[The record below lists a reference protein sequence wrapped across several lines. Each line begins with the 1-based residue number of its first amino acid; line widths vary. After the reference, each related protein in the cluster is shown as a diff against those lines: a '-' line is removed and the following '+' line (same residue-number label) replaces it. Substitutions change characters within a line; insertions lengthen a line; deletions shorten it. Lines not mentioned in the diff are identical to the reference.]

1 MDALHATEQ
10 TSAGIAKPLIEARG
24 LGFKVRAG
32 AGEINILRGI
42 DLSVSAGE
50 AVGIVGPSGSGK
62 TSLLMLLAGL
72 ERPTSGSL
80 LIDGADIAAMDE
92 DALARFRRER
102 LGIVFQAFHL
112 IPTMT
117 ALENVMAPLFGRK
130 VPYDKKERAEQL
142 LAQVGLADKAGSL
155 PSQLSGGQ
163 QQRVAVARALVHE
176 PKWLLADE
184 PTGNLD
190 TDTGEIIFNLLRSL
204 NEEKGCGVLFVTHD
218 PALAERANRTIEMRD
233 GVIIEDRLVRV

>member
-1 MDALHATEQ
+1 MEGTFQCKQMGKSFSGDGVETHALQ
-10 TSAGIAKPLIEARG
+10 DIEVT
-24 LGFKVRAG
+24 L
-32 AGEINILRGI
+32 E
-42 DLSVSAGE
+42 
-50 AVGIVGPSGSGK
+50 VGDFISIIGPSGSGK
-62 TSLLMLLAGL
+62 STLLSLIGTLD
-72 ERPTSGSL
+72 RPTSGEL
-80 LIDGADIAAMDE
+80 HYDGKPINKLNSKELSDF
-92 DALARFRRER
+92 RFENI
-102 LGIVFQAFHL
+102 GFIFQQFHL
-112 IPTMT
+112 IPTLT

>member
-1 MDALHATEQ
+1 MEGTFQCKQMGKSFSGDGVETHALQDIDVTLE
-10 TSAGIAKPLIEARG
+10 AGDFISI
-24 LGFKVRAG
+24 
-32 AGEINILRGI
+32 I
-42 DLSVSAGE
+42 
-50 AVGIVGPSGSGK
+50 GPSGSGK
-62 TSLLMLLAGL
+62 STLLSLIGTLDRL
-72 ERPTSGSL
+72 TSGEL
-80 LIDGADIAAMDE
+80 HYDGKPINKLNSKELSDF
-92 DALARFRRER
+92 RFENI
-102 LGIVFQAFHL
+102 GFIFQQFHL
-112 IPTMT
+112 IPTLT

-142 LAQVGLADKAGSL
+142 LAQVGLADKTGSL

>member
-1 MDALHATEQ
+1 MEGTFQCKQMGKSFSGDGVETHALQDIDVTLE
-10 TSAGIAKPLIEARG
+10 AGDFISI
-24 LGFKVRAG
+24 
-32 AGEINILRGI
+32 I
-42 DLSVSAGE
+42 
-50 AVGIVGPSGSGK
+50 GPSGSGK
-62 TSLLMLLAGL
+62 STLLSLIGTLD
-72 ERPTSGSL
+72 RPTSGEL
-80 LIDGADIAAMDE
+80 HYDGKPINKLNSKELSDF
-92 DALARFRRER
+92 RFENI
-102 LGIVFQAFHL
+102 GFIFQQFHL
-112 IPTMT
+112 IPTLT

-218 PALAERANRTIEMRD
+218 PALADRANRTIEMRD

>member
-1 MDALHATEQ
+1 MEGTFQCKQMGKSFSGDGVETHALQDIDVTLE
-10 TSAGIAKPLIEARG
+10 AGDFISI
-24 LGFKVRAG
+24 
-32 AGEINILRGI
+32 I
-42 DLSVSAGE
+42 
-50 AVGIVGPSGSGK
+50 GPSGSGK
-62 TSLLMLLAGL
+62 STLLSLIGTLD
-72 ERPTSGSL
+72 RPTSGEL
-80 LIDGADIAAMDE
+80 HYDGKPINKLNSKELSDF
-92 DALARFRRER
+92 RFENI
-102 LGIVFQAFHL
+102 GFIFQQFHL
-112 IPTMT
+112 IPTLT

>member
-1 MDALHATEQ
+1 MEGTFQCKQMGKSFSGDGVETHALQDIDVTLE
-10 TSAGIAKPLIEARG
+10 AGDFISI
-24 LGFKVRAG
+24 
-32 AGEINILRGI
+32 I
-42 DLSVSAGE
+42 
-50 AVGIVGPSGSGK
+50 GPSGSGK
-62 TSLLMLLAGL
+62 STLLSLIGTLD
-72 ERPTSGSL
+72 RPTSGEL
-80 LIDGADIAAMDE
+80 HYDGKPINKLNSKELSDF
-92 DALARFRRER
+92 RFENI
-102 LGIVFQAFHL
+102 GFIFQQFHL
-112 IPTMT
+112 IPTLT
-117 ALENVMAPLFGRK
+117 ALENVMAPLFDRK

-204 NEEKGCGVLFVTHD
+204 NEEKGCGVLFVTDD